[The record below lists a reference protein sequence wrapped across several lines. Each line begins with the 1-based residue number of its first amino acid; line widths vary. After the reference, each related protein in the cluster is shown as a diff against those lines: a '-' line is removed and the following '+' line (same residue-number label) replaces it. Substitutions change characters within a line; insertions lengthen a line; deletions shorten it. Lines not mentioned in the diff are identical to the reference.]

1 MASLGL
7 TSVGYAN
14 TSNIFAGTHGIE
26 LQVTDIVVKTG
37 EGALTEGTMLA
48 LEVATSKYVKYDANV
63 TDGTELF
70 AGILGCD
77 VDATSADVDAFMYV
91 HGAFNKSKLSAVRT
105 IVAGSYLYGSIV
117 IKEEY

>member
-1 MASLGL
+1 MADFGL
-7 TSVGYAN
+7 TNVGYAN
-14 TSNIFAGTHGIE
+14 TGNIFAGTHGIE
-26 LQVTDIVVKTG
+26 LQVSDITVKAG
-37 EGALTEGTMLA
+37 EGTLTEGTMLA
-48 LEVATSKYVKYDANV
+48 LEVATGYYVKYDAQV
-63 TDGTELF
+63 TNGTELF

-77 VDATSADVDAFMYV
+77 VDATSNVDAFMYV